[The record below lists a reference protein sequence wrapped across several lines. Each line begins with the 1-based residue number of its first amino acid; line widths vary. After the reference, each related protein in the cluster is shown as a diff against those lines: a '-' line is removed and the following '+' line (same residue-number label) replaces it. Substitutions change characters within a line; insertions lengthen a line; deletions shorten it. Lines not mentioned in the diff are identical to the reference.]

1 MLLYWLHLFI
11 FFHFPKNRLK
21 QERAELVK
29 SKEKLQAK
37 LEKYKIYHK
46 YMEKALEAGEEF
58 HEMRDI
64 IARHDTLVA
73 THEVKWLKR
82 IQNVVNSTVQ
92 DPLITKIKLLNGIY
106 QD

>member
-1 MLLYWLHLFI
+1 MEVLCQLACASNILITYLSRIIYLFI
-11 FFHFPKNRLK
+11 FNDYKYRLK
-21 QERAELVK
+21 QERATLVK

-73 THEVKWLKR
+73 THEVNLY
-82 IQNVVNSTVQ
+82 
-92 DPLITKIKLLNGIY
+92 IK
-106 QD
+106 

>member
-1 MLLYWLHLFI
+1 MLFVLITFI
-11 FFHFPKNRLK
+11 YFLSFSKNRLK

-73 THEVKWLKR
+73 THEVK
-82 IQNVVNSTVQ
+82 
-92 DPLITKIKLLNGIY
+92 
-106 QD
+106 

>member
-1 MLLYWLHLFI
+1 MITFI
-11 FFHFPKNRLK
+11 HFLSFSKNRLK

-73 THEVKWLKR
+73 THEVK
-82 IQNVVNSTVQ
+82 
-92 DPLITKIKLLNGIY
+92 
-106 QD
+106 

>member
-11 FFHFPKNRLK
+11 FFHFQKNRLK